1 MPATQLPHPRS
12 KTVRFTLPATFLTI
26 VCAHAALCADA
37 PTTKPATTA
46 PATTRRA
53 VANLRSMKG
62 WNLHAWRDDA
72 GDTYVALVQGTNS
85 IKSEDEISRK
95 AVKGV
100 DAARDKLRDLQPG
113 QEVLI
118 VGLKRSEKAPKDV
131 ADDLEQTCESL
142 GLKVRQR

>member
-1 MPATQLPHPRS
+1 
-12 KTVRFTLPATFLTI
+12 VRFALPATLLTI
-26 VCAHAALCADA
+26 LCAHVALSANA

-46 PATTRRA
+46 PATTRRG

-72 GDTYVALVQGTNS
+72 GDTYVALVQGTNA
-85 IKSEDEISRK
+85 IKSEDEITRK
-95 AVKGV
+95 AVKGM
-100 DAARDKLRDLQPG
+100 DAARDNLRDLQPG

-118 VGLKRSEKAPKDV
+118 VGLKPSEKAPKDV
-131 ADDLEQTCESL
+131 ADDLEQACEGL